1 MTYATSE
8 YAKDPKPYFPTALL
22 RGVGTNSTQDVM
34 SIRASDVVH
43 AVERMG
49 VQISQINSELRNRA
63 YQLGH
68 SAGVALASA
77 ATSTTSESNAVIDDT
92 TAFNEFEAL
101 RSNDR
106 TIQQLLRRLRATAEI
121 PYRERMALR
130 IEQLLEA
137 YKEDM
142 EGRVFSADSFSDLI
156 AFLAAAPNLKYPTIT
171 LTRGGDFYLSWKQG
185 KTHVFSAQ
193 FLKTK
198 QCRFVIFR
206 PNERNIGQTDQFSGV
221 TTAQSLM
228 DIVRQ
233 FNVADWASE

>member
-8 YAKDPKPYFPTALL
+8 YAEEPKPYFPTALM
-22 RGVGTNSTQDVM
+22 RRVGTNSTQDTI
-34 SIRASDVVH
+34 SIFTVEIAH

-49 VQISQINSELRNRA
+49 VQIAQINSEVRSRA

-68 SAGVALASA
+68 SGGIALASA
-77 ATSTTSESNAVIDDT
+77 ATSTTSIATSVIDDT

-106 TIQQLLRRLRATAEI
+106 TIRKLLTRLRATAEI
-121 PYRERMALR
+121 PYRERMAIR

-156 AFLAAAPNLKYPTIT
+156 AFLAAARLRYPTVT
-171 LTRGGDFYLSWKQG
+171 LTRGGDFYLSWKRG
-185 KTHVFSAQ
+185 KSHVFSAQ

-198 QCRFVIFR
+198 QCRFVVFR
-206 PNERNIGQTDQFSGV
+206 PNERNIGQSEQFSGV
-221 TTAQSLM
+221 TTAHSLL

-233 FNVADWASE
+233 FGVADWASE